1 MGCTLIKVLSDI
13 FKSWILEQETIVE
26 YAHQANMMQFN
37 LKNNYIYLMK
47 NLLKGIRTETRRLVQ
62 LHLVR

>member
-37 LKNNYIYLMK
+37 LKIIIFIL
-47 NLLKGIRTETRRLVQ
+47 
-62 LHLVR
+62 